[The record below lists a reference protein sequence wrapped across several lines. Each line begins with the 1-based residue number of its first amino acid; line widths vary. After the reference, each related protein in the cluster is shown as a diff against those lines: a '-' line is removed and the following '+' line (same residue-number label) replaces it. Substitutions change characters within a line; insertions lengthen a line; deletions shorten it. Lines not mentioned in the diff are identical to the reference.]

1 MQINY
6 SRQSVKFLKKQDTIT
21 QKRIISTVNKLPNRD
36 VKKLQERDGYRL
48 RIGNFRIIFDL
59 NGNIIYIEEINNRGQ
74 IYK

>member
-21 QKRIISTVNKLPNRD
+21 QKRIISAVNKLPNGD